1 MAETDELA
9 EEETNSNR
17 SRRLKIK
24 SVFVSVCILKTR
36 HVTKFVL
43 EICDAR

>member
-24 SVFVSVCILKTR
+24 TCLCQERISKTR
-36 HVTKFVL
+36 HVTKLVF
-43 EICDAR
+43 

>member
-17 SRRLKIK
+17 SRRLEIK
-24 SVFVSVCILKTR
+24 SVFVSETYLKNQAR
-36 HVTKFVL
+36 D
-43 EICDAR
+43 EICFGDM